1 MTKHAPRVAAAQWP
15 IEQLAS
21 MTAWRNKLSDWLTRA
36 ADAGAQ
42 LCVVPEYASMELT
55 SVLDAAAQA
64 DLAGQLRGLQPL
76 LAEYRAA
83 YTALAQSLKMTV
95 VAGSFPEF
103 DATTNCYRN
112 VARVFCGATDNAEVV
127 VHKLQMTRFER
138 EQWFITGGD
147 AQPVIDTPL
156 GRIGVAICYDS
167 EFPMIARRLVEA
179 GAEIIC
185 VPSCTDALAGY
196 YRVRIGCQARALENQ
211 CYVVQAPTVGTAPWS
226 IAVDENVGAA
236 AVYGP
241 PDRGFPADGIVA
253 IGELNH
259 AQWVYA
265 DLDRALVA
273 EVRRDGS
280 VLGHRDWASAAHW
293 LTTPA

>member
-1 MTKHAPRVAAAQWP
+1 MNQRAPRVAAAQWP

-21 MTAWRNKLSDWLTRA
+21 MTTWRHKLCDWLTRA

-55 SVLDAAAQA
+55 SVLDATAQA

-76 LAEYRAA
+76 LPEYRAA
-83 YTALAQSLKMTV
+83 YAELARSLQLTV

-103 DATTNCYRN
+103 DANANCYRN

-138 EQWFITGGD
+138 EQWFIAGGT

-241 PDRGFPADGIVA
+241 PDRGFPADGVVA
-253 IGELNH
+253 IGELNQP
-259 AQWVYA
+259 QWVYA
-265 DLDRALVA
+265 DLDRALVTQ
-273 EVRRDGS
+273 VRRDGS
-280 VLGHRDWASAAHW
+280 VLGHRDWASAAH
-293 LTTPA
+293 LLPTG

>member
-1 MTKHAPRVAAAQWP
+1 MTTPRVAAAQWP
-15 IEQLAS
+15 IEQLGS
-21 MTAWRNKLSDWLTRA
+21 MAAWHAKLSDWLTRA

-42 LCVVPEYASMELT
+42 LCVIPEYASMELT
-55 SVLDAAAQA
+55 SVLDAAAQR
-64 DLAGQLRGLQPL
+64 DLASQLRGMQPL
-76 LAEYRAA
+76 LAEYRDA
-83 YTALAQSLKMTV
+83 YASLARSHKLTV

-103 DATTNCYRN
+103 NAAANCFHN
-112 VARVFCGATDNAEVV
+112 VARVFCGATDNAEIV

-138 EQWFITGGD
+138 EQWFITAGH
-147 AQPVIDTPL
+147 AQPVINTPL

-167 EFPMIARRLVEA
+167 EFPLIVRRLVNA

-196 YRVRIGCQARALENQ
+196 YRVRIACQARALENQ
-211 CYVVQAPTVGTAPWS
+211 CYVVQAPTVGRAPWS

-253 IGELNH
+253 IGELNQ
-259 AQWVYA
+259 AQWLYA
-265 DLDRALVA
+265 ELDRELVA
-273 EVRRDGS
+273 AVRSGGN
-280 VLGHRDWASAAHW
+280 VLGHHDWDADVHVQ
-293 LTTPA
+293 PATAG

>member
-1 MTKHAPRVAAAQWP
+1 MRTPRVAAAQWP
-15 IEQLAS
+15 IEQLGS
-21 MTAWRNKLSDWLTRA
+21 MTAWRAKLRDWLTRA

-42 LCVVPEYASMELT
+42 LCVIPEYAAMELT
-55 SVLDAAAQA
+55 AILNVTAQA
-64 DLAGQLRGLQPL
+64 DLTSQLQGLQPL
-76 LAEYRAA
+76 LDEYRAA
-83 YTALAQSLKMTV
+83 YAALARSLKLTV

-103 DATTNCYRN
+103 VPSANCYYN
-112 VARVFCGATDNAEVV
+112 VARVFCGATDHAEVV

-138 EQWFITGGD
+138 EQWFISGGH

-167 EFPMIARRLVEA
+167 EFPLIVRRLVEA

-196 YRVRIGCQARALENQ
+196 YRVRIGCQARALESQ

-241 PDRGFPADGIVA
+241 PDRGFAADGIVA
-253 IGELNH
+253 IGELNQ

-265 DLDRALVA
+265 DLDRKLVA
-273 EVRRDGS
+273 DVRRNGN
-280 VLGHRDWASAAHW
+280 VLGYRDWAAAAHV
-293 LTTPA
+293 LPTTKA

>member
-1 MTKHAPRVAAAQWP
+1 MTSARVAAAQWP
-15 IEQLAS
+15 IEQLGS
-21 MTAWRNKLSDWLTRA
+21 MTAWRAKLSDWLTRA

-42 LCVVPEYASMELT
+42 LCVIPEYAAMELT
-55 SVLDAAAQA
+55 SVLNAAAQR

-76 LAEYRAA
+76 LAEYREA
-83 YTALAQSLKMTV
+83 YALLARSLKLTV

-103 DATTNCYRN
+103 NATGNCYHN
-112 VARVFCGATDNAEVV
+112 VARVFCGATDNTEIV

-138 EQWFITGGD
+138 EQWFITGGE
-147 AQPVIDTPL
+147 AQPVIETPL

-167 EFPMIARRLVEA
+167 EFPLIARRLVNA
-179 GAEIIC
+179 GAEVIC

-211 CYVVQAPTVGTAPWS
+211 CYVVQAPTVGSAPWS
-226 IAVDENVGAA
+226 IVLDENIGAA

-253 IGELNH
+253 MGELNQ

-265 DLDRALVA
+265 ELDCELVA
-273 EVRRDGS
+273 TVRSDGN
-280 VLGHRDWASAAHW
+280 VLGHRDWDADAHV
-293 LTTPA
+293 LPPTAR

>member
-1 MTKHAPRVAAAQWP
+1 
-15 IEQLAS
+15 
-21 MTAWRNKLSDWLTRA
+21 
-36 ADAGAQ
+36 
-42 LCVVPEYASMELT
+42 
-55 SVLDAAAQA
+55 
-64 DLAGQLRGLQPL
+64 
-76 LAEYRAA
+76 
-83 YTALAQSLKMTV
+83 
-95 VAGSFPEF
+95 
-103 DATTNCYRN
+103 
-112 VARVFCGATDNAEVV
+112 
-127 VHKLQMTRFER
+127 MTRFER

-265 DLDRALVA
+265 DIDRALVA

-280 VLGHRDWASAAHW
+280 VLGYRDWASAAHW